1 MITENDKVTPTAPQ
15 KEAQVFDK
23 SVYQGSK
30 STLCMGCGHDSI
42 TSHIISA
49 YHQLGIDPRSVAKIS
64 GIGCSSKTPAYFM
77 KTAHGFNTIHGR
89 LAPIATGAYL
99 ADANMKLIGISG
111 DGDTASIG
119 LGGFMHMIRRNLPI
133 VYIVENNGVYGL
145 TKGQFSATA
154 DENSLS
160 KGGDS
165 NVWSTMDICELALTL
180 GCGFVA
186 RSFSGD
192 AKQLVPLIMAAVR
205 HAGTSVIDIIS
216 PCVTFAN
223 HEGSTR
229 SYDHVRSTNKQ
240 LQALGFISPQ
250 QEITVDFEEGE
261 KHEVELFDGSKLMLK
276 KMHRHDHDFLSRFSA
291 IEMIE
296 AARKSN
302 ELVTGL
308 FYLDPK
314 QKSLGQKLALSKTSL
329 RSYREDDLRL
339 SENDFNQYLS
349 KFA

>member
-1 MITENDKVTPTAPQ
+1 MMTETQPATVFG
-15 KEAQVFDK
+15 KEA
-23 SVYQGSK
+23 YQGSK

-89 LAPIATGAYL
+89 LSPIATGAYL
-99 ADANMKLIGISG
+99 ADHEMKLIGVSG

-119 LGGFMHMIRRNLPI
+119 LGGFTHMIRRNLPI

-154 DENSLS
+154 DENSTS
-160 KGGDS
+160 KGGDT
-165 NVWSTMDICELALTL
+165 NMWSTIDICELALTL

-192 AKQLVPLIMAAVR
+192 AKQLVPLIMAAIR
-205 HAGTSVIDIIS
+205 HPGTAIIDVIS

-229 SYDHVRSTNKQ
+229 SYDHVRAANHQ
-240 LQALGFISPQ
+240 LQSLGFISPQ
-250 QEITVDFEEGE
+250 KEIVVDVAEGE
-261 KHEVELFDGSKLMLK
+261 KQEIELFDGSKLVINKL
-276 KMHRHDHDFLSRFSA
+276 RHNEHNFLDRVSA
-291 IEMIE
+291 LELIEE
-296 AARKSN
+296 ARKEN
-302 ELVTGL
+302 ELITGL
-308 FYLDPK
+308 FYLNPRQK
-314 QKSLGQKLALSKTSL
+314 NLGEKIKMQKKSLRFLNEQDT
-329 RSYREDDLRL
+329 RL
-339 SENDFNQYLS
+339 TETEFAKYLT
-349 KFA
+349 KFG

>member
-1 MITENDKVTPTAPQ
+1 MITE
-15 KEAQVFDK
+15 AQNTEKK
-23 SVYQGSK
+23 SPAFGKDVYQGSK

-49 YHQLGIDPRSVAKIS
+49 YHQLGVDPRSVAKIS

-99 ADANMKLIGISG
+99 ADHNMKIIGISG

-119 LGGFMHMIRRNLPI
+119 LGGFAHMIRRNLPI

-154 DENSLS
+154 DENSIS
-160 KGGDS
+160 KGGDV
-165 NVWSTMDICELALTL
+165 NMWSTIDICELALTL

-205 HAGTSVIDIIS
+205 HPGTSVIDIIS

-250 QEITVDFEEGE
+250 QEIVVDFEEGE
-261 KHEVELFDGSKLMLK
+261 KHEVKLFDGSKLMLK
-276 KMHRHDHDFLSRFSA
+276 KMHRHDHDFLNRFSA
-291 IEMIE
+291 IELIE
-296 AARKSN
+296 AARKDN

-314 QKSLGQKLALSKTSL
+314 QKGLGDRIHLPKNSL
-329 RSYREDDLRL
+329 RHLGEQDLRL
-339 SENDFNQYLS
+339 SESDFAQYIK
-349 KFA
+349 KFS

>member
-1 MITENDKVTPTAPQ
+1 METSVPNSEKA
-15 KEAQVFDK
+15 KSAFDK
-23 SVYQGSK
+23 AAYQGSK

-99 ADANMKLIGISG
+99 ADHNMKLIGISG

-119 LGGFMHMIRRNLPI
+119 LGGFIHMIRRNLPI

-160 KGGDS
+160 KGGDV
-165 NVWSTMDICELALTL
+165 NMWSTVDICELALTV

-205 HAGTSVIDIIS
+205 HPGTSIIDVIS

-261 KHEVELFDGSKLMLK
+261 RHEVELFDGSKLMLK
-276 KMHRHDHDFLSRFSA
+276 KMHRHDHDFLNRFSA
-291 IEMIE
+291 IELIE
-296 AARKSN
+296 AARKDN

-308 FYLDPK
+308 FYLDTK
-314 QKSLGQKLALSKTSL
+314 QKSLAQKLELPNESL
-329 RSYREDDLRL
+329 RLLGEKDLRL
-339 SENDFNQYLS
+339 SEAEFDKYISRFG
-349 KFA
+349 

>member
-1 MITENDKVTPTAPQ
+1 MMTEPQQTPIEKTTP
-15 KEAQVFDK
+15 VFGKD
-23 SVYQGSK
+23 VYQGSK

-99 ADANMKLIGISG
+99 ADHNMKLIGISG

-119 LGGFMHMIRRNLPI
+119 LGGFVHMIRRNLPI

-154 DENSLS
+154 DEKSTS
-160 KGGDS
+160 KGGEV
-165 NVWSTMDICELALTL
+165 NIWSTVDICELALTL

-205 HAGTSVIDIIS
+205 HPGTSVIDIIS

-229 SYDHVRSTNKQ
+229 SYDRVRSTNKQ

-250 QEITVDFEEGE
+250 QEITVDFAEGE
-261 KHEVELFDGSKLMLK
+261 KQEVELFDGSKLMLK

-291 IEMIE
+291 IQLIE
-296 AARKSN
+296 AARKDN

-308 FYLDPK
+308 FYMDTKQQSLGKRINLPK
-314 QKSLGQKLALSKTSL
+314 QSL
-329 RSYREDDLRL
+329 RGMGEKELRL
-339 SENDFNQYLS
+339 SEQDFEQYLR
-349 KFA
+349 KFS

>member
-1 MITENDKVTPTAPQ
+1 MNIDTQTATEKKNP
-15 KEAQVFDK
+15 VFGKD
-23 SVYQGSK
+23 VYQGSK

-99 ADANMKLIGISG
+99 ADHQMKLIGISG

-119 LGGFMHMIRRNLPI
+119 IGGFMHMIRRNLPI

-154 DENSLS
+154 DENSIS
-160 KGGDS
+160 KGGEA
-165 NVWSTMDICELALTL
+165 NMWSTIDICELALTL

-205 HAGTSVIDIIS
+205 HPGTSVIDIIS

-250 QEITVDFEEGE
+250 QEITVDFAEGE
-261 KHEVELFDGSKLMLK
+261 RQEVELFDGSKLMLK
-276 KMHRHDHDFLSRFSA
+276 KLHRHDHDFSNRFSA
-291 IEMIE
+291 IELIE
-296 AARKSN
+296 AARKDH

-308 FYLDPK
+308 FYMDTK
-314 QKSLGQKLALSKTSL
+314 QKGLGERIKLPPTKSL
-329 RSYREDDLRL
+329 RFLGEQETRL
-339 SENDFNQYLS
+339 SEADFDRYVS